1 MMLRE
6 EEEIEVFADKE
17 GENDMQFLVMKMLRT
32 KKVNLTF
39 AVSAVNKHDSGF

>member
-1 MMLRE
+1 MKRMVFGEKLMMLRE

-32 KKVNLTF
+32 K
-39 AVSAVNKHDSGF
+39 S